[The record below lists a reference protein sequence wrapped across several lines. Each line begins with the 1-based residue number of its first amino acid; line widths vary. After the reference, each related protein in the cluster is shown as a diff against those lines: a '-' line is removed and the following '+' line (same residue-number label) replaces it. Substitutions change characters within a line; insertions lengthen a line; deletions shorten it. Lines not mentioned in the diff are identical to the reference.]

1 LGEPNVFS
9 GKDVAVN
16 VQLLTPA
23 ARGAYLECVQRDIA
37 SAEHFVLVTAFATS
51 DGITLLEPAMRKC
64 LDKGGQGTLVLALDR
79 QHFNAAEVFEK
90 LASLV
95 ESFPNKLEVR
105 IVRERAGLLHAKAV
119 FAKLPDGTAT
129 LLVGSANLTE
139 RAFTQNHELGLWVNL
154 LGEPE
159 VSRAFQHF
167 AQSLGGTPHNAAE
180 LHRLA
185 ELLGNPH
192 HVVRPRDS
200 PPEPPT
206 SLDDLIGGDG
216 GAPPPPVSIETFVGD
231 WLQAGCIVGR
241 GRRGLD
247 VLVIRTPG
255 EQLAHLGLIHPKATK
270 RIEDATDRT
279 FSAGYGVRLLPD
291 KEDKQLRKDARRTRS
306 ILGKL
311 TLNLPCFGLWMP
323 SAYWELFQQAVA
335 KVQAAGISTEAIRA
349 AAERRR
355 GELDDAGIE
364 RQIDAIVADLQRGGL
379 AKPGREDDLCA
390 ELLVHFRVQLAHR
403 TPELIARAVGFRTQR
418 QALASDLDLRAI
430 ARSFFV
436 DLVQSTFAATYR
448 TGVWPKRFKS
458 FVGRTLAARIANRL
472 AAGERP
478 SDDLAL
484 RLLDGTAR
492 WEHEGV
498 GFETVTAEVN
508 KLLGEADD
516 FPTLT
521 MEELLQV
528 DQEGGGDS
536 DDD

>member
-1 LGEPNVFS
+1 M
-9 GKDVAVN
+9 N

-23 ARGAYLECVQRDIA
+23 ARGAYLERVQRDIA

-51 DGITLLEPAMRKC
+51 DGIALLEPAMRTC
-64 LDKGGQGTLVLALDR
+64 LEAGGQGTLVLALDR
-79 QHFNAAEVFEK
+79 QHFNAADVFEK

-95 ESFPNKLEVR
+95 EAFPNKLEVR

-159 VSRAFQHF
+159 VSRAFQRF
-167 AQSLGGTPHNAAE
+167 AQSLGGTRHDAAD
-180 LHRLA
+180 LLRLA
-185 ELLGNPH
+185 GSLEGDRSRRSPS
-192 HVVRPRDS
+192 DS
-200 PPEPPT
+200 APGPNLPPT
-206 SLDDLIGGDG
+206 PWPF
-216 GAPPPPVSIETFVGD
+216 GADPPPPPVPIETFVGD
-231 WLQAGCIVGR
+231 WLQAGNIVGR
-241 GRRGLD
+241 GRRGLE

-255 EQLAHLGLIHPKATK
+255 EQLEHLGLIDRKAKK
-270 RIEDATDRT
+270 RIAAATEKT
-279 FSAGYGVRLLPD
+279 VSAGYGVRLLPD
-291 KEDKQLRKDARRTRS
+291 EEDERLRKDARRTWS

-323 SAYWELFQQAVA
+323 RAYWDLFQQAA
-335 KVQAAGISTEAIRA
+335 AEVQAAGISTEAIRA
-349 AAERRR
+349 AAARRR
-355 GELDDAGIE
+355 RELDGAGIE
-364 RQIDAIVADLQRGGL
+364 REVDAIVADLQRDGL
-379 AKPGREDDLCA
+379 AKPGREDDLRA
-390 ELLVHFRVQLAHR
+390 ELLVHFRAQLAQR
-403 TPELIARAVGFRTQR
+403 TPELLARAVGFRTGR
-418 QALASDLDLRAI
+418 QALASDLDLRAV

-448 TGVWPKRFKS
+448 TGVWPRRFRS
-458 FVGRTLAARIANRL
+458 FVGRELAARIAKRCL
-472 AAGERP
+472 AEGEEP

-492 WEHEGV
+492 WEDEGV

-508 KLLGEADD
+508 ELLGEADD
-516 FPTLT
+516 FATVT
-521 MEELLQV
+521 MEELLHV
-528 DQEGGGDS
+528 DQEGGGDT